1 MNKIIR
7 FKKEKPFFEIQESL
21 MNKLGKDFSKYFVGN
36 PKEIKKGLQRSFFPY
51 KNVSE
56 NLKILPY
63 YFDGKSSIN
72 LCISCDTRY
81 IDGSI
86 ISPKL
91 KIAGIYV
98 ETPWNESY
106 SLELDEIVKAIN
118 SWWYLSKSSSL
129 F

>member
-7 FKKEKPFFEIQESL
+7 FKKEKPFSEIQESL

-91 KIAGIYV
+91 KIVGIYV

-106 SLELDEIVKAIN
+106 SLELDEIVKTIN
-118 SWWYLSKSSSL
+118 S
-129 F
+129 